1 MGRLCTPG
9 PNLDPAVTV
18 YGSTPYNAPDI
29 ATIDLHLAGLVARIG
44 KAHALPRLVEI
55 YRADMDLLLDRRA
68 FLEAC
73 A

>member
-9 PNLDPAVTV
+9 PNLDPATTV
-18 YGSTPYNAPDI
+18 FGSTPFNCPDI
-29 ATIDLHLAGLVARIG
+29 RTIDLHLLGLIARIE

-55 YRADMDLLLDRRA
+55 YRADMDLLLDRRSY
-68 FLEAC
+68 LEAC